1 MYFSDIPVDE
11 FFSKNKPS
19 HGSLVPKMIVVTE
32 NPYTASVLS
41 DVALE
46 KINHLEAIIQDDPNN
61 RGIKHLHLSDELVK
75 AALKLSHCNSVGIT
89 TGFPCNI
96 GLDPPDENDGPPGA
110 LAMAK
115 ALQRVGKSVTLLVR
129 SYHAELYR
137 KIVSQCVECE
147 ILERPVSVVEY
158 SPSTDKD
165 GTERALDFLFPS
177 GRNQPPQFDMLI
189 AIEAA
194 GVSVGGKYNT
204 MRAVDMSGVC
214 GSSPVDELF
223 QAGE

>member
-32 NPYTASVLS
+32 NPYAASVLS

-61 RGIKHLHLSDELVK
+61 RGIKHLHLSDELAK

-115 ALQRVGKSVTLLVR
+115 AFAT
-129 SYHAELYR
+129 
-137 KIVSQCVECE
+137 CW
-147 ILERPVSVVEY
+147 
-158 SPSTDKD
+158 
-165 GTERALDFLFPS
+165 
-177 GRNQPPQFDMLI
+177 
-189 AIEAA
+189 
-194 GVSVGGKYNT
+194 
-204 MRAVDMSGVC
+204 
-214 GSSPVDELF
+214 
-223 QAGE
+223 